1 MSENGRSS
9 RNGLAGFAP
18 LAAAATLALGA
29 AGTALAGAA
38 DKDLGA
44 DGLALEGYDPVAYFT
59 EGEPTEGSAEF
70 TATVDGATYRFA
82 NADNLAAFEEDPE
95 AYLPA
100 YGGYCA
106 YGLAMGQKVGSDPE
120 VWEIVDGQLYL
131 NVNQDVQERW
141 EANIPGFVRTAD
153 HNWSVVAD
161 VPAER
166 LKEATPAGIRLGA
179 AE

>member
-1 MSENGRSS
+1 MLDHTPPS
-9 RNGLAGFAP
+9 RRGLRA
-18 LAAAATLALGA
+18 LATATVLAVGA
-29 AGTALAGAA
+29 AGTAVAGAA

-59 EGEPTEGSAEF
+59 EGEPTKGSADY
-70 TATVDGATYRFA
+70 TATHDGATYRFA
-82 NADNLAAFEEDPE
+82 NAEHLAAFEANPE
-95 AYLPA
+95 RYVPA

-131 NVNQDVQERW
+131 NVNPDVQDRW
-141 EANIPGFVRTAD
+141 EANIPGFVATAD
-153 HNWSVVAD
+153 HNWDLVAD
-161 VPAER
+161 IPAAA
-166 LKEATPAGIRLGA
+166 LKQQTPAGVRLGA